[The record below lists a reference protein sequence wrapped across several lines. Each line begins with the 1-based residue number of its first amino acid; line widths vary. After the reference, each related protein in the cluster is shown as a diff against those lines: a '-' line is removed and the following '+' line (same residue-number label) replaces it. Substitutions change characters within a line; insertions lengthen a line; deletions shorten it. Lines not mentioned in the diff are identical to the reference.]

1 MTLAVTDSELIHNY
15 FNGQQKS
22 IDILLNRYREK
33 IYSFIFSKVKNYET
47 TNDIYQEVC
56 IKIIQNLTVSKYKDQ
71 QRFSSW
77 AMRIAYNAIM
87 DHYRHQKRLPKYE
100 NMEGY
105 KQYSSLEDR
114 SNAEQSMIYK
124 EMVCEIKKMLD
135 TLPKEQKEVIQ
146 LRFYQ
151 KLSFKEISEKTGV
164 SINTALGRMRYG
176 IMNLRKKIP
185 NQNNNHLL
193 FQS

>member
-1 MTLAVTDSELIHNY
+1 MILAVTDSELIQNY
-15 FNGQQKS
+15 FNGNQKS
-22 IDILLNRYREK
+22 IDKLLNKYREK

-56 IKIIQNLTVSKYKDQ
+56 IKIIQNLTPYKYKDQ

-87 DHYRHQKRLPKYE
+87 DHYRYQKRLPKYE

-105 KQYSSLEDR
+105 KQYNSLEDR
-114 SNAEQSMIYK
+114 NNAEQNMIYK
-124 EMVCEIKKMLD
+124 EMVHEIKKILD
-135 TLPKEQKEVIQ
+135 TLPKEQREVIQ

-151 KLSFKEISEKTGV
+151 KLSFKEISEQTGV

-176 IMNLRKKIP
+176 IINLRKKIP
-185 NQNNNHLL
+185 SQINHPL
-193 FQS
+193 FQY